1 MGRER
6 ERQRYL
12 EDIPYI
18 FSITHDVSDHGLCG
32 VFHIHYVFELLL
44 ILSDGVQIDLD
55 EERYSV
61 PRDTVIMY
69 SHTDLH
75 RAIARRNHT
84 YDRYI
89 LYFCP
94 EEIDIFSS
102 EQTHLLECF
111 YHRPSHASPILPLT
125 PEQKTVLLPL
135 FEALNRVYNQPQPLP
150 GDTLLE
156 RTLVCQILIYL
167 NRYYRAYNNLPEMTA
182 GADTRVIY
190 KVLTYIA
197 EHYTEKLTLS
207 DLAQQVFLSNHYL
220 CRRFKQVVGISPMD
234 YVANLRMTKAKE
246 LLIQGISVEE
256 TCARVGYGNL
266 SHFSRQFHQK
276 TGMSPRQYASGRGA
290 RGTMGTAGSLP
301 PRPHQGAE
309 VSAPSGL

>member
-1 MGRER
+1 
-6 ERQRYL
+6 
-12 EDIPYI
+12 
-18 FSITHDVSDHGLCG
+18 
-32 VFHIHYVFELLL
+32 
-44 ILSDGVQIDLD
+44 
-55 EERYSV
+55 
-61 PRDTVIMY
+61 
-69 SHTDLH
+69 
-75 RAIARRNHT
+75 
-84 YDRYI
+84 
-89 LYFCP
+89 
-94 EEIDIFSS
+94 
-102 EQTHLLECF
+102 
-111 YHRPSHASPILPLT
+111 
-125 PEQKTVLLPL
+125 
-135 FEALNRVYNQPQPLP
+135 
-150 GDTLLE
+150 
-156 RTLVCQILIYL
+156 
-167 NRYYRAYNNLPEMTA
+167 MTA